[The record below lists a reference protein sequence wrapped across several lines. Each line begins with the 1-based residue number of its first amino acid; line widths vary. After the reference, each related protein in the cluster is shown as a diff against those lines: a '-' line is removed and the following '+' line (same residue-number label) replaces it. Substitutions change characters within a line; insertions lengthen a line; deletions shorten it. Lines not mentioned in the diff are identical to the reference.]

1 MTGQLPSGWTITPPA
16 SQDALPPGWTITAP
30 DAAAPQP
37 EGMGMKDMAV
47 QAGKNLPSSALEFG
61 KNMIYPFLHPIDTAN
76 AMKDVGLG
84 ALQKIRNLS
93 PPDLRGSAPP
103 FDTSAIDAVGQ
114 HFQERY
120 GGGENIKGT
129 IAKDPVGALAD
140 ASLALTGGAT
150 LPARVPG
157 VVGKVGQIAQTAGRV
172 ADPVNIASRAVG
184 ATAPLVTHTLGTL
197 TGAGPIAIR
206 EAYQAGRT
214 GGDTAKAFLDQLRGD
229 APTDVVAQ
237 TARDAVD
244 KLRMDRG
251 NAYRSDMSAIT
262 RDPSVLDFKPI
273 SEAVDSIA
281 SAGTY
286 KGKIINEK
294 AAGTWGDINKAVDDW
309 RNSDPAQFHTV
320 EGLDALKKKIGD
332 IRDSTEFGTPSRK
345 VADQVYNT
353 IRDQIVS
360 QAPAYGKTMKAY
372 EEASSVLNEL
382 DRALS
387 LNERSG
393 VDTAIRKLQSIMRN
407 NANTNYGR
415 RVELGRTLEGQG
427 GADML
432 FPQLAGQMLSSWAP
446 RGLQQHAATVG
457 GIGAMMTNPLYLA
470 GLPLMSPRAVG
481 NAAFNLGA
489 SSGGATPAA
498 RAAGEFLD
506 PYSLRMGAYGAGLLG
521 NEAQSSRGL
530 FGR

>member
-1 MTGQLPSGWTITPPA
+1 
-16 SQDALPPGWTITAP
+16 
-30 DAAAPQP
+30 
-37 EGMGMKDMAV
+37 
-47 QAGKNLPSSALEFG
+47 
-61 KNMIYPFLHPIDTAN
+61 
-76 AMKDVGLG
+76 
-84 ALQKIRNLS
+84 
-93 PPDLRGSAPP
+93 
-103 FDTSAIDAVGQ
+103 VGQ
-114 HFQERY
+114 HFQDRY

-129 IAKDPVGALAD
+129 IARDPVGALAD
-140 ASLALTGGAT
+140 ASLLLTAGGSI
-150 LPARVPG
+150 PARLPG
-157 VVGKVGQIAQTAGRV
+157 VVGQIALPSLGAAGRIVAKVPDVIGTVGQVAQAAGRV
-172 ADPVNIASRAVG
+172 TDPVNIASRAVG
-184 ATAPLVTHTLGTL
+184 ATASLGAHTLGTL

-214 GGDTAKAFLDQLRGD
+214 GGETAKAFLDQLRGD

-251 NAYRSDMSAIT
+251 NAYRSDMNAIT

-273 SEAVDSIA
+273 SDAVDSIA

-286 KGKIINEK
+286 KGKVINEK

-353 IRDQIVS
+353 VRDQIVN

-427 GADML
+427 GADVL
-432 FPQLAGQMLSSWAP
+432 FPQLAGQMLSSWTP

-457 GIGAMMTNPLYLA
+457 GIGAIMTNPLYLA

-489 SSGGATPAA
+489 TAGGTTPAA

-506 PYSLRMGAYGAGLLG
+506 PYSYGIRMGSYGAGLLG
-521 NEAQSSRGL
+521 GEAQAQRGL
-530 FGR
+530 LGR